1 MKVILLG
8 YMASGKTSIGKRLAK
23 ALNIE
28 FIDLDDFIEEI
39 ENKSVTN
46 IFSENGEIYFR
57 KTEHESLKK
66 LLSSNKSYVLAL
78 GGGTPCYAGNM
89 GLIKQA
95 NNVNSLYLKANNTT
109 LIEKLI
115 RKKAKRPLVANL
127 KDEKIPEFVAKHLF
141 ERRPFY
147 EQAHLHVNVDGK
159 SKDEI
164 VAEILE
170 ILD

>member
-1 MKVILLG
+1 
-8 YMASGKTSIGKRLAK
+8 MASGKTSIGKRLAK

-57 KTEHESLKK
+57 KIEHASLKK

-95 NNVNSLYLKANNTT
+95 NNVNSLYLKANNAT

-115 RKKAKRPLVANL
+115 RKKAKRPLVAYL
-127 KDEKIPEFVAKHLF
+127 TDEKIPEFVAKHLF

-147 EQAHLHVNVDGK
+147 EQAHLHVNVDRK

-164 VAEILE
+164 VSEILE